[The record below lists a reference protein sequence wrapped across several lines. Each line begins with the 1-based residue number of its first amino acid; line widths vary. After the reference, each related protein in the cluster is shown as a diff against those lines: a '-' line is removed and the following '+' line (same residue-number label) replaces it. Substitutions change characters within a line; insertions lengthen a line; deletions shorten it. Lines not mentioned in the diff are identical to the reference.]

1 MPNTLRSAIADLA
14 ATFAA
19 AVTTAIRSS
28 NLEDILELSGAEDAP
43 TPVRRGPGRPPKAH
57 GGTGT
62 GNPDGDAGGGGRTGR
77 AAGGGGQ
84 PDPLAVPVEGTAG
97 APAKKAA
104 ASARKERPAKKTA
117 ATVTRAATA
126 KRAAKPGRLPRRSPA
141 EIAKALAK
149 VVALVKSDAGGLR
162 AEQIRERLGMASKEM
177 PRVLKEGIAKK
188 VLKSKG
194 AKRSTTYTA
203 A

>member
-1 MPNTLRSAIADLA
+1 MTNSLRSAIDALA
-14 ATFAA
+14 STFAA
-19 AVTTAIRSS
+19 AVTAAIRGGS
-28 NLEDILELSGAEDAP
+28 LDDILALSGAEAP
-43 TPVRRGPGRPPKAH
+43 ASVRRGPGRPPKAR

-62 GNPDGDAGGGGRTGR
+62 GNPGGDAGGGARTDR

-104 ASARKERPAKKTA
+104 ASAKKARPAKKTA
-117 ATVTRAATA
+117 ATATRAAPA
-126 KRAAKPGRLPRRSPA
+126 KKTSKARRLPRRSPA
-141 EIAKALAK
+141 DIAKALAK

-162 AEQIRERLGMASKEM
+162 AEQIRDRLGMASKEM
-177 PRVLKEGIAKK
+177 PRVLKEGLAKN